1 MTTHTTT
8 KNMGNALDGAGGL
21 GRSSRTLGAPRPTT
35 DHASR
40 RRPVSPPALPCLL
53 AVLVATTPV
62 VALAPGSASAQR
74 PVPGSPAA
82 SYVAVDAEAVA
93 LRGVA
98 VLDGTGGPMLQNQTV
113 VIEGNRIA
121 AVGGAEQVAIPEGA
135 EVMDLSGHTVV
146 PGMVGLHNHLYYT
159 AAGGRAAQLTYSAP
173 RLYLGSG
180 VTTVRTTGSRQP
192 FAEINLR
199 AEIERGSVPGPRIH
213 VTAPYITAGGGVS
226 TMTMLESPEQARRF
240 VRYWAAEGATWLK
253 AYTNIRS
260 EELGAAIDEAHKQ
273 GIKVTG
279 HLCSISFTEAVA
291 LGIDNI
297 EHGLP
302 TNSDYSPDRAK
313 DECPSD
319 LLAFAT
325 QVDIGSPEVAETFK
339 AMIDAGV
346 PMTSTLAVYEL
357 FFQGRPVQDQRTLDA
372 MAPAVREDYL
382 ASKAQIDE
390 TGYPVEWLKNA
401 MAYEKAFHDAGGV
414 LAAGV
419 DPTGNGGA
427 LPGYGDQRNYELL
440 IEAGFSP
447 ADAVK
452 VVSANGARVLDV
464 LDDLGT
470 VEVGKIADL
479 IVMTGD
485 LTADPSAIRNVVLV
499 FKDGVGYDSPKM
511 LEDVRGRVGIS

>member
-1 MTTHTTT
+1 
-8 KNMGNALDGAGGL
+8 MGSPTPKTPISKKPADPRISPASAVATCGRGAWE
-21 GRSSRTLGAPRPTT
+21 
-35 DHASR
+35 
-40 RRPVSPPALPCLL
+40 RRPERRSLPASGGHGRFG
-53 AVLVATTPV
+53 A
-62 VALAPGSASAQR
+62 ALAGTAAVAFFAGLPASAQR
-74 PVPGSPAA
+74 PVAGSAA
-82 SYVAVDAEAVA
+82 AAYVAVDAPVVA
-93 LRGVA
+93 LHGVA
-98 VLDGTGGPMLQNQTV
+98 VLDGTGGPALRDQTV
-113 VIEGNRIA
+113 LIEGARIA
-121 AVGGAEQVAIPEGA
+121 AVGSSGAVDVPNGAE
-135 EVMDLSGHTVV
+135 MLDLQGHTVV

-159 AAGGRAAQLTYSAP
+159 AAGGRAAQLTFSAP

-192 FAEINLR
+192 FAELNLR
-199 AEIERGSVPGPRIH
+199 AEIDAGRVPGPRIH
-213 VTAPYITAGGGVS
+213 ITAPYITAGGGVS

-302 TNSDYSPDRAK
+302 TNSDYVAGRGK
-313 DECPSD
+313 DECPPG
-319 LLAFAT
+319 LTRAALQT
-325 QVDIGSPEVAETFK
+325 NVDGPEAAATFK

-357 FFQGRPVQDQRTLDA
+357 FFKGRPVRDQRSLDA
-372 MAPAVREDYL
+372 MAPEVRDDYL
-382 ASKAQIDE
+382 KSKAQIDDAGWPE
-390 TGYPVEWLKNA
+390 EELLNA
-401 MAYEKAFHDAGGV
+401 MAYEKAFHDAGGL

-440 IEAGFSP
+440 IEAGFSAP
-447 ADAVK
+447 DAVR
-452 VVSANGARVLDV
+452 VVSANGARVLGVHDA
-464 LDDLGT
+464 LGA
-470 VEVGKIADL
+470 VEAGKVADL
-479 IVMTGD
+479 VVLRGD
-485 LTADPSAIRNVVLV
+485 LAEDAAVIRNVVFV
-499 FKDGVGYDSPKM
+499 FKDGVGYDSEKM
-511 LEDVRGRVGIS
+511 LRDVQGQVGIR